1 MHRKGVRKKDKGKLD
16 GWGKRK
22 ENGGKQITYALRSGT
37 TWYVGTCKTCSFL
50 VGRHVHCNHAARFC
64 SSNTGILCKFW

>member
-22 ENGGKQITYALRSGT
+22 ENGGKQITYALRSLITPEIEIEYT
-37 TWYVGTCKTCSFL
+37 T
-50 VGRHVHCNHAARFC
+50 CNL
-64 SSNTGILCKFW
+64 SYILYNLLFI